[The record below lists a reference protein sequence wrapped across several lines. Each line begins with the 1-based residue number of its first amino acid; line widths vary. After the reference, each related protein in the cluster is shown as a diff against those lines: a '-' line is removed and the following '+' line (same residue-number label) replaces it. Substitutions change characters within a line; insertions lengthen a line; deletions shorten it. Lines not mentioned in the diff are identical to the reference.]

1 MELLEAIYQRRSVR
15 HFTDVPV
22 PPGLVHDLIAAAT
35 QAPSAMNQQPW
46 AFAVV
51 RGRARLDAYSE
62 RAKEYLLSV
71 LPQNLSLH
79 VRAGTLAS
87 FEYNIFHG
95 ASTLVIICAK
105 PLPHH
110 PEEDCCFAAQNFM
123 LAAHGLGL
131 GTCAIGFAR
140 RWMNQ
145 PEIKAE
151 LGIPETYS
159 VVLPIVVGW
168 PARKPQAPGRLA
180 PEIACWHRAPEE
192 PPGTR

>member
-15 HFTDVPV
+15 HYTDVPV
-22 PPGLVHDLIAAAT
+22 PPATINDLIKAAV

-46 AFAVV
+46 AFAVI
-51 RGRARLDAYSE
+51 RGRARLDGYSE
-62 RAKEYLLSV
+62 RAKAHLLSI
-71 LPQNLSLH
+71 LPQDLSLH
-79 VRAGTLAS
+79 ERAGTLAS

-105 PLPHH
+105 PMPHH
-110 PEEDCCFAAQNFM
+110 PAEDCCFAAQNFM

-131 GTCAIGFAR
+131 GTCPIGFAR
-140 RWMNQ
+140 RWLNL

-151 LGIPETYS
+151 IGIPDNYTI
-159 VVLPIVVGW
+159 VMPIVVGW
-168 PARKPQAPGRLA
+168 PAKKTAAPDRLA
-180 PEIACWHRAPEE
+180 PEIACWHRAPDE